1 MIANQLQITDAE
13 FNIVQKL
20 LFKETGIS
28 LADTKQKMVQSR
40 LDKRLRHHNLTSYSS
55 YLKVVQISKEEKVAF
70 INELTTNETYFFRE
84 LKHFEFLE
92 DLVKKCTSKMRV
104 WSAAASMGAEAY
116 SIAMILDD
124 KLGSNNWKVVG
135 TDINTSTLDIAR
147 LALYPFAWSSKVPLK
162 YQKKYCLKGANQY
175 KDKMLIDMGEGKNN
189 IEFTENNLLAV
200 NSTLGTFDVIFLRN
214 VLLYFSEETKI
225 KVIENV
231 LNNLEVGGYLI
242 ISVTEHFDDKKIS
255 NIKYLQNAI
264 YQKVL

>member
-1 MIANQLQITDAE
+1 MIGNQLTITEAE

-40 LDKRLRHHNLTSYSS
+40 LDKRLRFHNITSYST
-55 YLKVVQISKEEKVAF
+55 YLKLVQISKEEKVEF

-84 LKHFEFLE
+84 FKHFEFLE
-92 DLVKKCTSKMRV
+92 ELAKSNKSKMRV

-124 KLGSNNWKVVG
+124 ILGSSKWEVVG
-135 TDINTSTLDIAR
+135 TDINTSTLDIAK
-147 LALYPFAWSSKVPLK
+147 LALYPFAWSSKVPVK

-175 KDKMLIDMGEGKNN
+175 ADNMLIDMGDGKNN
-189 IEFTENNLLAV
+189 MLFCENNLLAV
-200 NSTLGTFDVIFLRN
+200 NQTLGKFDVIFLRN
-214 VLLYFSEETKI
+214 VLLYFSDETKI

-231 LNNLEVGGYLI
+231 LHNLNVGGYLI
-242 ISVTEHFDDKKIS
+242 ISVTEHFNDKEIP
-255 NIKYLQNAI
+255 NLKYLQNAI
-264 YQKVL
+264 YQKVS

>member
-1 MIANQLQITDAE
+1 MIGNQLQITDVE

-55 YLKVVQISKEEKVAF
+55 YLKVVQISKEEKVEF

-92 DLVKKCTSKMRV
+92 ALTKKATKMRV

-124 KLGSNNWKVVG
+124 SLGSKNWKVVG

-189 IEFTENNLLAV
+189 IEFYENNLLVV
-200 NSTLGTFDVIFLRN
+200 NQTLGKFDVIFLRN
-214 VLLYFSEETKI
+214 VLLYFSDETKI

-242 ISVTEHFDDKKIS
+242 ISVTEHFDDKKIP

-264 YQKVL
+264 YQKVS